1 MNYLEKALKKTTDTK
16 ALIIEEGAMKRAPE
30 MFRSLFGNQKAIVV
44 ADTNTWKAA
53 GQYVQKYLEEAGIVT
68 EKPFIFED
76 SDLFAEWSFL
86 MRLENYLKGIDAVAI
101 AVGSGVIND
110 LTKLSSD
117 HLGRRYMIVGTA
129 VSMDGYTAY
138 GASVTFEGNKQ
149 TFDCRA
155 PYGAIIDPA
164 IAAKAPKELA
174 ASGYADLIAKVPAA
188 ADWMIAE
195 AAGVEPINHEVFDLV
210 QGPLRE
216 SLSKPDAV
224 FAGEVRPTEMLAEGL
239 IMSGFAMQALQSSR
253 PASGMEHQFSH
264 YWDMENLCFQGKH
277 VSHGFKVGIGTL
289 VSTACQEFLLNY
301 PVETIDVEACVKAW
315 PSWGEQ
321 ELLIKKIFEKKPS
334 HMQRA
339 LKESKAKY
347 VTKDVLRVE
356 LANFKA
362 VWPEL
367 KKAIRK
373 QIMSFDEV
381 YDDLKRVHA
390 PYKPEMIGVS
400 NERLKETFEGIPF
413 MRSRF
418 TCIDLLYRAG
428 LLSQVEDALFGPNGH
443 WPVNK

>member
-1 MNYLEKALKKTTDTK
+1 MNYLEEALKKTTDTK
-16 ALIIEEGAMKRAPE
+16 ALIIEMGAMKKVPE
-30 MFRSLFGNQKAIVV
+30 MFKSLFGDKKAVVV
-44 ADTNTWKAA
+44 ADANTWQVA
-53 GQYVQKYLEEAGIVT
+53 GQYVQKYLEEAGIAT
-68 EKPFIFED
+68 EKPYIFKD
-76 SDLFAEWSFL
+76 KDLFAEWSFL
-86 MRLENYLKGIDAVAI
+86 MRLETYLKGLDAAAV

-110 LTKLSSD
+110 LTKLASD

-138 GASVTFEGNKQ
+138 GASITFEGNKQ

-155 PYGAIIDPA
+155 PYGAVIDPV

-174 ASGYADLIAKVPAA
+174 ASGYADLIAKIPAGS
-188 ADWMIAE
+188 DWMIAE
-195 AAGVEPINHEVFDLV
+195 AAGVEPIKHDVFDLV

-264 YWDMENLCFQGKH
+264 YWDMENLCFRGQH

-289 VSTACQEFLLNY
+289 VSTACQEFLLAY
-301 PVETIDVEACVKAW
+301 PVENIDVEACVKAW
-315 PSWGEQ
+315 PSWGDQ
-321 ELLIKKIFEKKPS
+321 EILIKKIFEKKPS

-347 VTKDVLRVE
+347 VAKDALRIE

-362 VWPEL
+362 AWPEL

-373 QIMSFDEV
+373 QIMSYDEV

-428 LLSQVEDALFGPNGH
+428 LLSQVEETLFGPDGH
-443 WPVNK
+443 WPVNL